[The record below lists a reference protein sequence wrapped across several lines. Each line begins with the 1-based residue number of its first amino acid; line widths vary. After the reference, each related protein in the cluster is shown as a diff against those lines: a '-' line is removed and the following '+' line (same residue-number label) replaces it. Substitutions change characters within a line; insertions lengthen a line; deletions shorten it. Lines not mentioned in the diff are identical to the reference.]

1 MSPSEAIVTF
11 FLLWLLFGA
20 AAGSQDIIEERIDPC
35 VTAQTC
41 P

>member
-1 MSPSEAIVTF
+1 VRPSEIIVIGV
-11 FLLWLLFGA
+11 LLWLLFGA

-35 VTAQTC
+35 VRTQTC